1 MTSES
6 QLLLDSP
13 DADPT
18 EARAWLAT
26 LAGLLSRCEYYRS
39 EITGRRLGAD
49 AAPLLNRAELM
60 VFAAEE
66 LARVTSF
73 GDHLIGQQV
82 DALAKAGAF
91 VSAAHSVETG
101 PSRGLLWSVM
111 GALTG
116 GSRPAVGG
124 SAVRDC
130 LEAAADA
137 LESYFVLFGR
147 RLSIPTPSGWV
158 DAAGA
163 FVADYRRMVK
173 EMPV

>member
-6 QLLLDSP
+6 QAVLDSS
-13 DADPT
+13 DLDPT

-26 LAGLLSRCEYYRS
+26 LAGLLSKCEYYRS
-39 EITGRRLGAD
+39 EILERRLGSD
-49 AAPLLNRAELM
+49 AALLLNRAELM

-66 LARVTSF
+66 LACATHFPDRLES
-73 GDHLIGQQV
+73 QQV
-82 DALAKAGAF
+82 DALAKAGMF
-91 VSAAHSVETG
+91 VSAAHGVETG

-111 GALTG
+111 STLTG
-116 GSRPAVGG
+116 SGRPAVVGP
-124 SAVRDC
+124 AVRDC

-137 LESYFVLFGR
+137 LESYFLLFGR
-147 RLSIPTPSGWV
+147 RLSVPTPSGWV

-163 FVADYRRMVK
+163 FVADFRRMVK